1 MNRDPRLSFDATDT
15 PQVLSAT
22 LCLAPFDRILPV
34 VAGLFRARYGA
45 TALGEKA
52 WCGPRDLLREEMAA
66 ADQARRDHGAWV
78 LPHWPIVLSEPEGAG
93 GVTVIEDFG
102 NRWIAPAIARFRPG
116 VTVLSLRSGS
126 DDGVE
131 ETWRYTVRRGSRT
144 LRRVEATQDDR
155 GAWQVRA
162 TGRAQQIEDAS
173 EIDLSREVP
182 DAEILH
188 TLARAAGVDL
198 RVCLDERRAVRS
210 HVLTALDNHNPRELR
225 TPTRLGQPIHD
236 AAVGENFGSG
246 ETNAPEPS
254 DLPGDADLAALEQ
267 EAQRAVARAKS
278 VAEIRSAMR
287 DVACLAA
294 AGPSGRHRLGS
305 LYSLAIARAHRIDLD
320 CLLTRRL
327 EREWHDAVADT
338 DYAVSRASIEADREK
353 ALRNRILRPLARRHE
368 AICRDAATPAD
379 LLPILDDV
387 IEGTHPGMDE
397 RFREMSLQIACKRA
411 RELDAGHLVT
421 IRLNETLL
429 DWQTAAKRSAQAAN
443 RRPEA
448 SARPI
453 RRTRYLAG
461 QLLR

>member
-45 TALGEKA
+45 TALGEMA

-182 DAEILH
+182 DSEILH

-236 AAVGENFGSG
+236 AAVGENFGAG

-267 EAQRAVARAKS
+267 EARAPSPVRNRWLKS
-278 VAEIRSAMR
+278 VRPCAMSHALPLQSR
-287 DVACLAA
+287 QAVI
-294 AGPSGRHRLGS
+294 GS

-327 EREWHDAVADT
+327 EREWHNTVADT